1 MAKSPII
8 RVFAYLKN
16 FPVDIV
22 CNVVFNVMAIFFNL
36 FSFVMIIPF
45 VELLFGTTQPPLAEP
60 QLALDRDVLS
70 AWLMWTLCNAKLK
83 HGIWLCLIVVSLG
96 YLLCSFLSNLFR
108 YLGMFFLS
116 RIRNGMIAC
125 LRDDVY
131 NKITILPVS
140 YFNSRRRGDLIS
152 RMSNDLADVE
162 WSVVST
168 MQSLVKDPINII
180 VFSATL
186 IFISPKLFLY
196 FLMIMP
202 VAVLLIG
209 LIGKTLKRNS
219 ETGQTAL
226 GSLFAVLEES
236 LSSIRVIKSF
246 VAEDKQSE
254 VFRNKNN
261 RYARTM
267 KKVIVRREL
276 SSPLSEVLGTV
287 GLVAILV
294 LGAAMVVQ
302 GDIHASVFI
311 FFVIIFAR
319 LIPPVQAVVKAYN
332 SLQKGAASAAR
343 FFEVLDADEKIIEK
357 EQAVQLKPFGNSIAF
372 RNVSFSY
379 TVDEGASDPVYVLK
393 DINLTVKKGTS
404 VALVGPSGA
413 GKTTLVDL
421 IPRFY
426 DCTAGS
432 VAIDGVDVRDCK
444 INDLRNMVGV
454 VSQNCILFNDTVAN
468 NIAFGRTDCTRE
480 QVVEAAK
487 VAFADGFISQLPHG
501 YDTYIGD
508 RGLNL
513 SGGQRQRLS
522 IARAVLKNPPILIL
536 DEATSALDADSEH
549 MVQQAL
555 TQLLK
560 NRTSIVI
567 AHRLST
573 IVHSDSIIVLE
584 NGLMVGQGTH
594 VELLENNFLYKK
606 LIDMQSF
613 V

>member
-1 MAKSPII
+1 MAKRPIF
-8 RVFAYLKN
+8 RVFGYLKR

-22 CNVVFNVMAIFFNL
+22 CNIVFNVLAIFFNL

-45 VELLFGTTQPPLAEP
+45 VELLFGATQPPLSQPA
-60 QLALDRDVLS
+60 LALNSEALS
-70 AWLMWTLCNAKLK
+70 DWLMWNVANCKAMY
-83 HGIWLCLIVVSLG
+83 GVWPCLIVVSLG
-96 YLLCSFLSNLFR
+96 YLICSFSSNLFR
-108 YLGMFFLS
+108 YLGLFFLS
-116 RIRNGMIAC
+116 RIRNGMVGC
-125 LRDDVY
+125 LRDDIY
-131 NKITILPVS
+131 HKITILPVS
-140 YFNSRRRGDLIS
+140 FFTSRRRGDLIS

-168 MQSLVKDPINII
+168 MQSLVKDPINI
-180 VFSATL
+180 VAFSATL
-186 IFISPKLFLY
+186 IFVSPQLFLY
-196 FLMIMP
+196 FLLIMP
-202 VAVLLIG
+202 VAVFLIG

-226 GSLFAVLEES
+226 GVVFAVLEES
-236 LSSIRVIKSF
+236 LSSVRVIKSS
-246 VAEDKQSE
+246 VAEDKQSA
-254 VFRNKNN
+254 VFVDKNAW
-261 RYARTM
+261 YARLM

-287 GLVAILV
+287 GLVAILI
-294 LGAAMVVQ
+294 LGAGMVAKGELQ
-302 GDIHASVFI
+302 PSVFI

-332 SLQKGAASAAR
+332 SLQKGSASAAR
-343 FFEVLDADEKIIEK
+343 FFEVLDADEKILEK
-357 EQAVQLKPFGNSIAF
+357 DDALELKSFNHSISF
-372 RNVSFSY
+372 RGVSFSY
-379 TVDEGASDPVYVLK
+379 PDESADMNSDVLS
-393 DINLTVKKGTS
+393 DVTMEVRKGES
-404 VALVGPSGA
+404 VAIVGPSGA

-426 DCTAGS
+426 DCTSGS
-432 VAIDGVDVRDCK
+432 VSIDGVDIRNYRID
-444 INDLRNMVGV
+444 DLRNLIGV

-468 NIAFGRTDCTRE
+468 NIAFGQSGCSLE
-480 QVVEAAK
+480 QIREAAK
-487 VAFADGFISQLPHG
+487 IAFADDFISQLPNG
-501 YDTYIGD
+501 YDTNIGD
-508 RGLNL
+508 RGLSL

-549 MVQQAL
+549 MVQLAL
-555 TQLLK
+555 ESLLQ

-573 IVHSDSIIVLE
+573 IIHSDSIFVLE
-584 NGLMVGQGTH
+584 KGRIVGKGTH
-594 VELLENNFLYKK
+594 YELLENNFLYKK

>member
-1 MAKSPII
+1 MASRPII
-8 RVFAYLKN
+8 RVFAYLKR

-22 CNVVFNVMAIFFNL
+22 CNIVFNVLAIFFNL

-45 VELLFGTTQPPLAEP
+45 VELLFGTTQAPSAQP
-60 QLALDRDVLS
+60 QLALDSAALS
-70 AWLMWTLCNAKLK
+70 DWVMWNVANYKGLYGVWT
-83 HGIWLCLIVVSLG
+83 CLIVVSLG
-96 YLLCSFLSNLFR
+96 YLFCSFSSNLFR
-108 YLGMFFLS
+108 YLGLFFLS
-116 RIRNGMIAC
+116 RIRNGMVAS
-125 LRDDVY
+125 LRDDIYHKV
-131 NKITILPVS
+131 TILPVS
-140 YFNSRRRGDLIS
+140 FFSSRRRGDLIS

-168 MQSLVKDPINII
+168 MQSLVKDPVNI
-180 VFSATL
+180 VAFSATL
-186 IFISPKLFLY
+186 IFVSPRLFLY

-202 VAVLLIG
+202 VAIGLIG

-226 GSLFAVLEES
+226 GSLFSVLEES
-236 LSSIRVIKSF
+236 LSSVRVIKSS

-254 VFRNKNN
+254 LFVHKNAW
-261 RYARTM
+261 YARVM

-287 GLVAILV
+287 GLVAILI
-294 LGAAMVVQ
+294 LGAGMVMD
-302 GDIHASVFI
+302 GDLQASVFI

-332 SLQKGAASAAR
+332 SLQKGSASAAR
-343 FFEVLDADEKIIEK
+343 FFEVLDADEKILEK
-357 EQAVQLKPFGNSIAF
+357 EDALPIKSFNHSVAF
-372 RNVSFSY
+372 HGVSFAY
-379 TVDEGASDPVYVLK
+379 PDESGHEGVSVLN
-393 DINLTVKKGTS
+393 DICMEVRKGES
-404 VALVGPSGA
+404 VAIVGPSGA

-426 DCTAGS
+426 DCTSGS
-432 VAIDGVDVRDCK
+432 VTVDGVDVRDYC
-444 INDLRNMVGV
+444 IDDLRNIIGV

-468 NIAFGRTDCTRE
+468 NIAFGQSGCSLE
-480 QVVEAAK
+480 QIREAARI
-487 VAFADGFISQLPHG
+487 AFADDFISQLPDG

-555 TQLLK
+555 DSLLK
-560 NRTSIVI
+560 NRTSIII

-573 IVHSDSIIVLE
+573 IIHSDAIFVLDKGKIV
-584 NGLMVGQGTH
+584 GTGSH
-594 VELLENNFLYKK
+594 FELLENNFLYKK

>member
-1 MAKSPII
+1 MANRPII
-8 RVFAYLKN
+8 RVFGYLKN
-16 FPVDIV
+16 FPVDIA
-22 CNVVFNVMAIFFNL
+22 CNVLFNILAIFFNL

-45 VELLFGTTQPPLAEP
+45 VELLFGATQPPATRP
-60 QLALDRDVLS
+60 PLALDSEMLS
-70 AWLMWTLCNAKLK
+70 DWLMWNVVNCKALY
-83 HGIWLCLIVVSLG
+83 GVWPCLIVVSLG
-96 YLLCSFLSNLFR
+96 YLFCSFSSNLFR
-108 YLGMFFLS
+108 YFGLFSLS
-116 RIRNGMIAC
+116 RIRNGMVAA
-125 LRDDVY
+125 LRDDIY
-131 NKITILPVS
+131 HKITILPVS
-140 YFNSRRRGDLIS
+140 FFNSRRRGDLIS

-168 MQSLVKDPINII
+168 MQSLVKDPINI
-180 VFSATL
+180 VAFSATL
-186 IFISPKLFLY
+186 IFVSPRLFLY

-202 VAVLLIG
+202 VAVFLIS

-219 ETGQTAL
+219 ETGQAAL

-236 LSSIRVIKSF
+236 LSSVRVIKSS
-246 VAEDKQSE
+246 VAEDEQSE
-254 VFRNKNN
+254 AFVQKNAW
-261 RYARTM
+261 YARIM
-267 KKVIVRREL
+267 KRVIVRREL

-287 GLVAILV
+287 GLVAILI
-294 LGAAMVVQ
+294 LGAGMVMKDDLQ
-302 GDIHASVFI
+302 ASVFI

-332 SLQKGAASAAR
+332 SLQKGGASAAR
-343 FFEVLDADEKIIEK
+343 FFEVLDADERILEK
-357 EQAVQLKPFGNSIAF
+357 KDALPLKSFNHSIAF
-372 RNVSFSY
+372 HAVSFSY
-379 TVDEGASDPVYVLK
+379 PDESGETNIPVLSDISLEVR
-393 DINLTVKKGTS
+393 KGDS
-404 VALVGPSGA
+404 VAIVGPSGA

-426 DCTAGS
+426 DCTSGS
-432 VAIDGVDVRDCK
+432 VRVDGVDVRDYC
-444 INDLRNMVGV
+444 IDDLRNMIGV

-468 NIAFGRTDCTRE
+468 NIAFGQSGCSLDQIR
-480 QVVEAAK
+480 EAAK
-487 VAFADGFISQLPHG
+487 IAFADDFISQLPNG

-555 TQLLK
+555 DILLQ
-560 NRTSIVI
+560 NRTSIII

-573 IVHSDSIIVLE
+573 IVHSDSIFVLE
-584 NGLMVGQGTH
+584 KGKIVGNGSH
-594 VELLENNFLYKK
+594 FELFENNLLYKK

-613 V
+613 A

>member
-1 MAKSPII
+1 MASRPII
-8 RVFAYLKN
+8 RVFAYLKR

-22 CNVVFNVMAIFFNL
+22 CNIVFNVLAIFFNL

-45 VELLFGTTQPPLAEP
+45 VELLFGTTQAPSAQP
-60 QLALDRDVLS
+60 QLALDSAALS
-70 AWLMWTLCNAKLK
+70 DWVMWNVANYKGLYGVWT
-83 HGIWLCLIVVSLG
+83 CLIVVSLG
-96 YLLCSFLSNLFR
+96 YLFCSFSSNLFR
-108 YLGMFFLS
+108 YLGLFFLS
-116 RIRNGMIAC
+116 RIRNGMVAS
-125 LRDDVY
+125 LRDDIYHKV
-131 NKITILPVS
+131 TILPVS
-140 YFNSRRRGDLIS
+140 FFSSRRRGDLIS

-168 MQSLVKDPINII
+168 MQSLVKDPVNI
-180 VFSATL
+180 VAFSATL
-186 IFISPKLFLY
+186 IFVSPRLFLY

-202 VAVLLIG
+202 VAIVLIG

-226 GSLFAVLEES
+226 GSLFSVLEES
-236 LSSIRVIKSF
+236 LSSVRVIKSS

-254 VFRNKNN
+254 LFVHKNAW
-261 RYARTM
+261 YARVM

-287 GLVAILV
+287 GLVAILI
-294 LGAAMVVQ
+294 LGAGMVMD
-302 GDIHASVFI
+302 GDLQASVFI

-332 SLQKGAASAAR
+332 SLQKGSASAAR
-343 FFEVLDADEKIIEK
+343 FFEVLDADEKILEK
-357 EQAVQLKPFGNSIAF
+357 EDALPIKSFNHSVAF
-372 RNVSFSY
+372 HGVSFAY
-379 TVDEGASDPVYVLK
+379 PDESGHEGVSVLN
-393 DINLTVKKGTS
+393 DICMEVRKGES
-404 VALVGPSGA
+404 VAIVGPSGA

-426 DCTAGS
+426 DCTSGS
-432 VAIDGVDVRDCK
+432 VTVDGVDVRDYC
-444 INDLRNMVGV
+444 IDDLRNIIGV

-468 NIAFGRTDCTRE
+468 NIAFGQSGCSLE
-480 QVVEAAK
+480 QIREAARI
-487 VAFADGFISQLPHG
+487 AFADDFISQLPDG

-555 TQLLK
+555 DSLLK
-560 NRTSIVI
+560 NRTSIII

-573 IVHSDSIIVLE
+573 IIHSDAIFVLDKGKIV
-584 NGLMVGQGTH
+584 GTGSH
-594 VELLENNFLYKK
+594 FELLENNFLYKK